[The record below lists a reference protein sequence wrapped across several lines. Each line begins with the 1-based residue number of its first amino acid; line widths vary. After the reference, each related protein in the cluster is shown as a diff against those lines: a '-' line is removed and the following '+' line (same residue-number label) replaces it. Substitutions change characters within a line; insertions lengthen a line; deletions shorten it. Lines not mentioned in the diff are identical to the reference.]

1 MTGNEKSN
9 ITIGLPKE
17 NGAVFF
23 APLGTTLPTSADA
36 QLDAAFVNLGYVSE
50 DGVTLGKEESIDEI
64 KAWGRE
70 TVMISST
77 EYGENITLNFLE
89 TVRES
94 VLKFIYGE
102 NNVSIDATG
111 EIKVASTGDPLP
123 RGVIVVDTLQN
134 NGGENPRIHRIV
146 FGDCQIS
153 DRSGDQSYNNSDP
166 LTFPV
171 TIKAFKFT
179 SQAIDGKQV
188 YHDDFWT
195 AATVNT
201 ESGS

>member
-1 MTGNEKSN
+1 MEGNKKSN

-17 NGAVFF
+17 GGAVFF
-23 APLGTTLPTSADA
+23 APLGTPLPTSADA
-36 QLDAAFVNLGYVSE
+36 ELDEAFENLGYVSE
-50 DGVTLGKEESIDEI
+50 DGVTFGKEESVDDI

-77 EYGENITLNFLE
+77 EYGEAATINFLE

-102 NNVSIDATG
+102 ENVSFG
-111 EIKVASTGDPLP
+111 EDGTVKVASTGDPLP

-134 NGGENPRIHRIV
+134 NGGTNPRIHRV
-146 FGDCQIS
+146 VLGDCQIA
-153 DRSGDQSYNNSDP
+153 DRSGDQTYNNSDP
-166 LTFPV
+166 LVFPV
-171 TIKAFKFT
+171 AIRAFKFD
-179 SQAIDGKQV
+179 SKAISGKRA

-195 AATVNT
+195 AATTV
-201 ESGS
+201 